1 MVENQSEM
9 KKVIIFGA
17 TGGIGAYTAV
27 HLHETGSYKIV
38 AVGHRK
44 RDNGFYEQFGIPYY
58 GVNIADYSSF
68 GCLPEFGVD
77 AVINLAGVLPARNYD
92 PRLYISSFTM
102 GQLNVLEYM
111 NKVGCKKIISAQT
124 PADLWYL
131 QNTTTPMPADAQRSF
146 PPSTDHSIY
155 TIAKNA
161 AIDITEYYHNT
172 FGISRFIL
180 RFFNVYLYHPNP
192 YYYVDGIRRMMSF
205 RLLMDRAST
214 GEDIEVWGDP
224 NRSKEMLYVKDL
236 AVLIQNCIES
246 QLEGGIYNVGSLK
259 QVSLEEQVDGIIDVF
274 SNGKRSNK
282 VYRPDKPN
290 ALLNH
295 LDISKTITELGYSPK
310 YSYLEWLKDFKT
322 EMESNRFE
330 KLWGVRSD
338 YE

>member
-1 MVENQSEM
+1 MRRIMV
-9 KKVIIFGA
+9 FGA
-17 TGGIGAYTAV
+17 TGGIGAYTTM
-27 HLHETGSYKIV
+27 HLHDAGEYEIV

-44 RDNGFYEQFGIPYY
+44 SDNGFYEQYGIPYY
-58 GVNIADYSSF
+58 NVDIADFSTFSV
-68 GCLPEFGVD
+68 LPESHID
-77 AVINLAGVLPARNYD
+77 AVINLAGVLPARSYN

-161 AIDITEYYHNT
+161 AIDITEYYHNR

-192 YYYVDGIRRMMSF
+192 YYYVDGIRRMISF
-205 RLLMDRAST
+205 RLLMDRASA
-214 GEDIEVWGDP
+214 GADIEVWGDP
-224 NRSKEMLYVKDL
+224 KRSKEMLYVKDL
-236 AVLIQNCIES
+236 AALIRNCVES
-246 QLEGGIYNVGSLK
+246 PLEGGIYNVGSIK
-259 QVSLEEQVDGIIDVF
+259 QVTLEEQVDGIIDVF
-274 SNGKRSNK
+274 TREKRSNK
-282 VYRPDKPN
+282 IYCPDKPN

-295 LDISKTITELGYSPK
+295 LDISKTITDLGYCPK
-310 YSYLEWLKDFKT
+310 YSYVDWLKDFKT
-322 EMESNRFE
+322 EMENNHFE
-330 KLWGVRSD
+330 KLWGTRSD